1 VGEKAGLFIWSPRCV
16 GPLIIDG
23 KTSHE
28 SMMIMMIVIIITVI
42 SIKTR
47 MAVFVFSHV
56 NLKSF
61 PIGSTGCHGNNNIT

>member
-1 VGEKAGLFIWSPRCV
+1 M
-16 GPLIIDG
+16 IDG

-28 SMMIMMIVIIITVI
+28 SMMRMMIVIVIITVI

-47 MAVFVFSHV
+47 VAVFVFSHV

-61 PIGSTGCHGNNNIT
+61 PIGSTGCHGNDNIT

>member
-1 VGEKAGLFIWSPRCV
+1 
-16 GPLIIDG
+16 
-23 KTSHE
+23 
-28 SMMIMMIVIIITVI
+28 MIMMIVIIITVI